1 MADRTH
7 RFSGDRGQVRVARA
21 GLVAID
27 LLQRENVGVE
37 LLDRVDE
44 PLLVNRAI
52 VNAAAVQD
60 VECGHPD
67 LHGY

>member
-1 MADRTH
+1 
-7 RFSGDRGQVRVARA
+7 
-21 GLVAID
+21 
-27 LLQRENVGVE
+27 
-37 LLDRVDE
+37 
-44 PLLVNRAI
+44 VNRAI